1 LIEASFSMPV
11 GQVSDPKQV
20 AGNWLVYTVVAHQ
33 PVDEKELILQA
44 DQIRQQLL
52 QAKQSAAFDAF
63 RTALEDRL
71 KKEGKLVINAEAM
84 KRFTRSSQ
92 L

>member
-1 LIEASFSMPV
+1 MPV
-11 GQVSDPKQV
+11 GQVGDPRLV
-20 AGNWLVYTVVAHQ
+20 AGSWLVYRIATHE
-33 PVDEKELILQA
+33 PVNDAAIVLQA

-71 KKEGKLVINAEAM
+71 KKEGKLVINAEGM
-84 KRFTRSSQ
+84 QTTDSLRSILISH
-92 L
+92 